1 MPQQIRIDVTPS
13 EHVTA
18 TVYPAAGA
26 RAGICVILGHGAGS
40 NQSNP
45 AIVRFAGALAAR
57 GFDAVTFNFL
67 YSEQRRRLPDP
78 NPKLELCWRALIR
91 AFRDGRLIGQGA
103 ALVIGGRSMGGRIA
117 SQVVAADPAGIAGLL
132 LLGYPLHPP
141 GQPEKLRARH
151 LGDIRIPALFVQG
164 SRDAFGK
171 PEELSPVIR
180 GIKGRARLFVVEAA
194 DHSLKV
200 PKKAPLTQDEV
211 DKLVL
216 ETVEQWLRGLPAG
229 RAASGGRPPAGEVS

>member
-1 MPQQIRIDVTPS
+1 MPQHVRIDITPS

-18 TVYPAAGA
+18 MAYPAAGK

-40 NQSNP
+40 NQSSP

-67 YSEQRRRLPDP
+67 YSEQRRRVPDP
-78 NPKLELCWRALIR
+78 NPKLEVCWRKMIQ
-91 AFRDGRLIGQGA
+91 AFRDGILIGQGA
-103 ALVIGGRSMGGRIA
+103 ALVVGGRSMGGRIA
-117 SQVVAADPAGIAGLL
+117 SQVAAADPAGIAGLL

-141 GQPEKLRARH
+141 GQPQKLRTRH
-151 LGDIRIPALFVQG
+151 LPDLRVPTLFVQG
-164 SRDAFGK
+164 ARDAFGT
-171 PEELSPVIR
+171 PDELSPVIG
-180 GIKGRARLFVVEAA
+180 GIKGPASLFVVEAA

-200 PKKAPLTQDEV
+200 PKKASLPQDQV

-216 ETVEQWLRGLPAG
+216 DTVEHWLLGLLKPA
-229 RAASGGRPPAGEVS
+229 PT

>member
-1 MPQQIRIDVTPS
+1 MPQHIRIEITPS

-18 TVYPAAGA
+18 TAYPAAGA

-67 YSEQRRRLPDP
+67 YSERRRGLPDP
-78 NPKLELCWRALIR
+78 NAKLELCWRKMMQ
-91 AFRDGRLIGQGA
+91 AFRDGVLIAQGA

-141 GQPEKLRARH
+141 GQPQKLRTRH
-151 LGDIRIPALFVQG
+151 LPGIRIPTLFVQG
-164 SRDAFGK
+164 ARDAFGT
-171 PEELSPVIR
+171 PDELSPVIR
-180 GIKGRARLFVVEAA
+180 GIEGPARLFVVEGA

-200 PKKAPLTQDEV
+200 PKKAPLSQEQV

-216 ETVEQWLRGLPAG
+216 DTVEPWLRGLL
-229 RAASGGRPPAGEVS
+229 S